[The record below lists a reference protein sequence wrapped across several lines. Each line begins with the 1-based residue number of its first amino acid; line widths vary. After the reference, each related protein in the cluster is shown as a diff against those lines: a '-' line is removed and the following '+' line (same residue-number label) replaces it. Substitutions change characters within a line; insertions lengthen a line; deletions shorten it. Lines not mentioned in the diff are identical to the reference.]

1 MAPCA
6 MAAQDEHAQ
15 VSGKCCSEVKRIGQ
29 NQNLSCLCAAMLSQT
44 VKIAGIN
51 PAVAMT
57 IPKHCN
63 IVNRPTHSITKTLP
77 PRCGFSIPGLS
88 HSITKTLPP
97 KRFAFS
103 IPALSFIGIMVV
115 KVFPLEISL

>member
-29 NQNLSCLCAAMLSQT
+29 NQNLSCLCADMLSQT

-57 IPKHCN
+57 IPKRCN
-63 IVNRPTHSITKTLP
+63 IVNRPVGYKIHIFSFDLQDWLQQPNDILTEERLP
-77 PRCGFSIPGLS
+77 SPSLS
-88 HSITKTLPP
+88 S
-97 KRFAFS
+97 S
-103 IPALSFIGIMVV
+103 LSSSSHIHFQLVPTAG
-115 KVFPLEISL
+115 